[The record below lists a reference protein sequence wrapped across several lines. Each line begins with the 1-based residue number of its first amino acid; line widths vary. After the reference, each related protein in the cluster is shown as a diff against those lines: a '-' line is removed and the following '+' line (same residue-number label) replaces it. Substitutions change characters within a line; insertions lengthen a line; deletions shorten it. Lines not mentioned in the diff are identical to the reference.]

1 MTSEKEKMLNGEL
14 YDASDSQLV
23 AERKRA
29 RGLTRRYNRTT
40 ENDGE
45 QRQHLLEELLG
56 SVGDEC
62 YVEPPFRCDYGSNI
76 QVGKRF
82 YANFDCV
89 VLDVCRVEI
98 GRNCLLGPGVHIYTA
113 THPLSVEK
121 RIAGLEYGKPVT
133 IGDDVWIGG
142 RAVLNPGVTVGDSS
156 VIASGAVV
164 TEDVSENVVVQGN
177 PAAVVKELE
186 Y

>member
-29 RGLTRRYNRTT
+29 HGLTRRYNRTT

-113 THPLSVEK
+113 THPLSAEK